1 MLDNSQCVATN
12 VVDLSEFSPA
22 LHKIRILLIGQ
33 QELFVD
39 ALRALIEE
47 DPGFSVVGM
56 APEPLPQT
64 VTDISVDVILVDLAS
79 GAAQTLD
86 LLPELIQAAEG
97 ARVLVLTDSADAD
110 VHLRAVRLGAMGG
123 LSRAESATVLFK
135 AIRAVYSGEIW
146 MDRALLRAALQG
158 KPIADKEE
166 KNQSETARRIAD
178 VTARERDVIALI
190 CEGRKNREIADS
202 LFISECTV
210 RHHLTSIFDKLG
222 VENRLEL
229 LLFAQEHN
237 LINRAA
243 MATSAERRA
252 AHSQARATSI
262 ARVAESVGAAGPASS
277 D

>member
-1 MLDNSQCVATN
+1 
-12 VVDLSEFSPA
+12 
-22 LHKIRILLIGQ
+22 
-33 QELFVD
+33 
-39 ALRALIEE
+39 LRALIEE

-56 APEPLPQT
+56 AQEPLARN
-64 VTDISVDVILVDLAS
+64 VSDVSVDVILVDLID
-79 GAAQTLD
+79 GDTNTLER
-86 LLPELIQAAEG
+86 LPELIQAADG

-110 VHLRAVRLGAMGG
+110 IHLRAVRLGAMGG
-123 LSRAESATVLFK
+123 MSRTESATVLFK

-158 KPIADKEE
+158 KPVADKEQ
-166 KNQSETARRIAD
+166 KTQSETARRIAD
-178 VTARERDVIALI
+178 VTVRERDVIALI

-237 LINRAA
+237 LINRST
-243 MATSAERRA
+243 MAGRDERRA
-252 AHSQARATSI
+252 ARASSI
-262 ARVAESVGAAGPASS
+262 PRVVESVVSAAGPVST